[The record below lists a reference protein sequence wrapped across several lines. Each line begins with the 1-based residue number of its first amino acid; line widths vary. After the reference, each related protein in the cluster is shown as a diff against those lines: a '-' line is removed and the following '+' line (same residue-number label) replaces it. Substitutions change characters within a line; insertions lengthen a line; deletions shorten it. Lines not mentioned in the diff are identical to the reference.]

1 MNNNNITSI
10 ILFYTNLSII
20 TKHMNC
26 VKIKALIIVL
36 LTKLNNASDNL
47 KKITIVNTS
56 EIKCVK
62 QLKPLY
68 VT

>member
-1 MNNNNITSI
+1 MNNNITSI

-56 EIKCVK
+56 ETKCVK